1 MIENT
6 YSLHGSNIVIEHE
19 FIYDKNEIDCI
30 QKAPSCQ
37 DQHGYKHKVVSILLP
52 HFFYLV

>member
-37 DQHGYKHKVVSILLP
+37 DQHGYKHKVVSVLLP